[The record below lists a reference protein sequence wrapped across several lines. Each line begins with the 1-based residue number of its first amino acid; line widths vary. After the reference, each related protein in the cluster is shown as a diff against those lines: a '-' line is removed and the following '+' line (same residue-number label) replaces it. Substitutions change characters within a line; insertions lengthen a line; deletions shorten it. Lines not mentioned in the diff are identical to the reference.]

1 MHCVTC
7 GAPGHD
13 TRGAILC
20 VHHGGVP
27 SAAFVAA
34 LVGGQPP
41 SPLPNQPPNPWLTP
55 TKAPDEVL
63 DRLDELDAI
72 DELEEKPPAAL
83 RVYTWLFV
91 VVTTLH
97 AVLLVVDVLVLR
109 REDAV
114 LRAYE
119 VEPSTLDRPATQA
132 VFALVDRVGEA
143 VTVALWVTL
152 LMFAVWFGVVGRVTD
167 RLGHDRRTVLRHWT
181 YLGWRLALIPLVVY
195 LFAEA
200 ARDEG
205 RPADRS
211 AFVAEALSVNHT
223 AIMFAS
229 LRIVMLGLLCAFVV
243 VVWRRLN
250 PREPVLPPPY

>member
-1 MHCVTC
+1 M
-7 GAPGHD
+7 
-13 TRGAILC
+13 
-20 VHHGGVP
+20 P